1 VVRYL
6 SEALVIK
13 SIGFIGYGN
22 MGSALASGLHTKSPE
37 TTVFIQE
44 PDPVKAESAVG
55 ECKARVNLPEKEFC
69 EASEIILIALKPQLL
84 RKVLENYAPY
94 TRNKKIISI
103 AAGTPISFFT
113 ELLSTDQV
121 IRFMPNIAAKV
132 GKALT
137 ALSCGDKV
145 SQEFRGEALY
155 LAGCA
160 GNTVELPESSMAAFT
175 GLCGS
180 GIAYVFAFL
189 HALALGGTSEG
200 IPYSTSLEIALGTL
214 EGAVGLVRE
223 GDEHPV
229 SLLSKVISPGGTTIQ
244 GVAALEE
251 GGFTASVMDAVG
263 RAASRARELE

>member
-1 VVRYL
+1 MIR
-6 SEALVIK
+6 

-22 MGSALASGLHTKSPE
+22 MGSALATALHKESPE
-37 TTVFIQE
+37 TAFIVQE
-44 PDPVKAESAVG
+44 PDTAKVSCAVNDCG
-55 ECKARVNLPEKEFC
+55 ARVNLPVPEFC
-69 EASEIILIALKPQLL
+69 EASDIILVALKPQLL
-84 RKVLENYAPY
+84 RKVLGVYAPY
-94 TRNKKIISI
+94 TKGKKIISI
-103 AAGTPISFFT
+103 AAGTPISLFT

-121 IRFMPNIAAKV
+121 IRFMPNIAARV

-137 ALSCGDKV
+137 ALSCAEKV
-145 SQEFRGEALY
+145 TAEFRGEALY

-189 HALALGGTSEG
+189 HALALGGTGEG